1 MRNVPFRGRSALAET
16 LQHYID
22 HELSLGRTDL
32 ATAFLL
38 RCLTF
43 CDTEIGSVA
52 VVTPQNW
59 FFQVYYTELRKHLLE
74 TAAFHASAHLG
85 PGAFATIGGEVVKP
99 SLSIISAVA
108 PEEGRTFV
116 TVDLS

>member
-59 FFQVYYTELRKHLLE
+59 FFQLYYTRLRKHLLE
-74 TAAFHASAHLG
+74 TAAFHASAHLW
-85 PGAFATIGGEVVKP
+85 PGVFATIGVGVVQP
-99 SLSIISAVA
+99 PWSIILACA
-108 PEEGRTFV
+108 AE
-116 TVDLS
+116 